1 MIVEVQVPE
10 PLLGI
15 FCDDVSSGSEEDIV
29 LVTPDQ
35 IIVVREKQQINIL
48 IGRARYHWCTRWAY
62 GKTPTTH
69 KN

>member
-48 IGRARYHWCTRWAY
+48 IGRARYH
-62 GKTPTTH
+62 
-69 KN
+69 